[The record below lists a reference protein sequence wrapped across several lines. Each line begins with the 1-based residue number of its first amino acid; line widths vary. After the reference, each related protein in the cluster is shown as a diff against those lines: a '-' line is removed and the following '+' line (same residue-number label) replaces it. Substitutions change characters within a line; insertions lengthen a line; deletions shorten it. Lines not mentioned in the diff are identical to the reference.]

1 MKDCALSFFKLY
13 NEKGSI
19 SNLNKDEIC
28 ALKTPSKN
36 NDLII
41 QKSDKGNSIVLIN
54 KNNYLDSMYTILS
67 DSKKMLKSSVV
78 DEKYLNFI
86 IGIEKKIT
94 NLLKELKPSETIT
107 EIDYKKT

>member
-1 MKDCALSFFKLY
+1 MRTE
-13 NEKGSI
+13 N
-19 SNLNKDEIC
+19 
-28 ALKTPSKN
+28 TSKN

-41 QKSDKGNSIVLIN
+41 QKSDKGNSVVLIN
-54 KNNYLDSMYTILS
+54 KNDYLDNMYTILS